1 MIFLLILKLLFVEL
15 ILSNISL
22 FSMNNYTISG
32 RIIDSQTKEGIENV
46 NIFIEKLGVGSSS
59 SSDGYFNIE
68 IESIVSPIT
77 LLINHIGF
85 TPKKILLFDFRL

>member
-1 MIFLLILKLLFVEL
+1 
-15 ILSNISL
+15 
-22 FSMNNYTISG
+22 MNNYTISG

-46 NIFIEKLGVGSSS
+46 NIFIEKLGAGSSS

-85 TPKKILLFDFRL
+85 TPKKICTTLMNDIITSSFTSNTLLFSNFSM